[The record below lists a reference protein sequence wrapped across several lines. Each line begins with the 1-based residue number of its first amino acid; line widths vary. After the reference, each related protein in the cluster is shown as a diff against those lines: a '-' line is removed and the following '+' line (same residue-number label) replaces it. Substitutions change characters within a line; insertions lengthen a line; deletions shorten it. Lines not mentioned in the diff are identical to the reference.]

1 MMPKQFLFKVI
12 WVAAICVAI
21 SGGTVFSQ
29 AGKADEWALNNAQIG
44 PDSPIEVPIG
54 GSYQAQVV
62 YPVPDGPLYPLKA
75 DVTWWIEPAVKG
87 IFIEAKSGVIT
98 VADSVPPGTTAIVY
112 ADIPGRRS
120 KVSGKLFVFSPK
132 QNPIVGA
139 WRVESLSQ
147 CRGEKSATA
156 ESPLAGYQWHFGADQ
171 QFFIGRPSGIAA
183 RIGQTGTYHFD
194 VKSGRLKLK
203 PNWPKEAV
211 ESDWKI
217 HREGD
222 KSKLDLKSSREQN
235 GHGTACGYVLASA
248 STKHE

>member
-1 MMPKQFLFKVI
+1 MMPKQFLSRVI
-12 WVAAICVAI
+12 WIAAISLAM
-21 SGGTVFSQ
+21 SGGSAFAQ
-29 AGKADEWALNNAQIG
+29 ASKPDEWALNNAQIG

-54 GSYQAQVV
+54 GSYKAQVV
-62 YPVPDGPLYPLKA
+62 FPVPDGPLYPLKA

-98 VADSVPPGTTAIVY
+98 VADSVPHGTTATVY
-112 ADIPGRRS
+112 ADLPGRRS
-120 KVSGKLFVFSPK
+120 KVSGKLYVFSPR

-147 CRGEKSATA
+147 CRGEKNPTA
-156 ESPLAGYQWHFGADQ
+156 ESPLAGYQWRFGADQ

-194 VKSGRLKLK
+194 VRSGKLKLK
-203 PNWPKEAV
+203 PTWPKDAV

-217 HREGD
+217 DREGD
-222 KSKLDLKSSREQN
+222 QSKLDLTSSREQN

-248 STKHE
+248 TAKQQ